1 MGMTSWFVWQDSS
14 KAIILMN
21 CYKYRDQILKS
32 DLMEVLRQ
40 PPFPG
45 LYKTKDTV
53 DLDTLRSQFHSEF
66 GKDPI
71 SIERFLEFLADIAK
85 EKGGHADHKEHG
97 EGGGQGGYGFD

>member
-1 MGMTSWFVWQDSS
+1 M
-14 KAIILMN
+14 
-21 CYKYRDQILKS
+21 
-32 DLMEVLRQ
+32 
-40 PPFPG
+40 
-45 LYKTKDTV
+45 